1 MCTELK
7 PHPNEWFWEH
17 DDESVEIHLSDVD
30 AVDYYYSMRMITDQP
45 RCCQLERV
53 ACLSVIMF
61 QELRRIPPVNAVCAN
76 GVCYSVSFEIC
87 HPTNKTPQQWPV
99 FKQGS
104 WCFFIKPP
112 PKVLMNEH
120 STQSGPPQAVRSG
133 WVRCRREMRAL
144 PSAVPARRMNP
155 HGEHAEPM
163 WQLARPDARTG

>member
-1 MCTELK
+1 M
-7 PHPNEWFWEH
+7 
-17 DDESVEIHLSDVD
+17 D

-76 GVCYSVSFEIC
+76 GVCYSVSFGIC

-112 PKVLMNEH
+112 P
-120 STQSGPPQAVRSG
+120 QSVSERAFHPVWASPSSQEWLGAVQAGDASAAQRGASPPDEPARGARGADVAAGPP
-133 WVRCRREMRAL
+133 RRQNRL
-144 PSAVPARRMNP
+144 TPPPILCPS
-155 HGEHAEPM
+155 
-163 WQLARPDARTG
+163 T